1 MFHFSGILLPGMF
14 VLVVG
19 CPFYVVQWFTN
30 TIIHYKSIKLLTNC
44 DEINYYYYYYY
55 NRKMHAQ
62 TGKKVYVT
70 LFFEFVR
77 LLIYTPVE

>member
-1 MFHFSGILLPGMF
+1 MLFMPLLSN
-14 VLVVG
+14 
-19 CPFYVVQWFTN
+19 N